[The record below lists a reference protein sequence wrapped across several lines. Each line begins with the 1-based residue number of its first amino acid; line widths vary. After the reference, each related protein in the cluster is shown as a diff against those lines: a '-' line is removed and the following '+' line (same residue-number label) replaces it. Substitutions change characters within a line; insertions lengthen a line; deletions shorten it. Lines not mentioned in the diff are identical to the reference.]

1 MVNDNS
7 PQLDALFQAL
17 SDPTRRSMLQALA
30 RQPLKVGELAA
41 PFRMSLA
48 AASKHIKVLE
58 GAGLIRREVE
68 GRTHT
73 CHLKAAPM
81 HAGLEWIRHYE
92 RFWNSRLDALEALL
106 EADDA
111 APSIA
116 PPTPTP
122 PASPKRRK
130 RKNKE

>member
-1 MVNDNS
+1 MVENN
-7 PQLDALFQAL
+7 PQTLDALFHAL

-30 RQPLKVGELAA
+30 RQPHKVGELAA
-41 PFRMSLA
+41 PFEMSLA

-58 GAGLIRREVE
+58 HAGLVRREIS

-73 CHLKAAPM
+73 CHLEAMPM

-106 EADDA
+106 RADDA
-111 APSIA
+111 ARPVPA
-116 PPTPTP
+116 PVP
-122 PASPKRRK
+122 PQRRK
-130 RKNKE
+130 RKKKE